1 MRPLPSASRAALL
14 ALFLPFSAAS
24 VQAQARYVHVVSN
37 AASGTVWAEGPAFE
51 SVQIGMLGAVL
62 PLPDGATH
70 VRLVAPPY
78 ALAAAVPMSRDTA
91 IVRLDVPLRPAATAA
106 LRGEAVRF
114 RTSRVWVDAAALGL
128 AVAATAVSVNY
139 KFDADRRFAA
149 YERTGDPTLR
159 PEIKRLDTRAAVAL
173 GVGMAG
179 LGVFT
184 LRLALR

>member
-14 ALFLPFSAAS
+14 LALFPLGTAPAL
-24 VQAQARYVHVVSN
+24 AQARYVHVVST
-37 AASGTVWAEGPAFE
+37 AETGTVWAEGPTLA

-78 ALAAAVPMSRDTA
+78 ALAAAVPMARDTA
-91 IVRLDVPLRPAATAA
+91 IVRLDLPVRPVETPV

-128 AVAATAVSVNY
+128 ALAATAVSVNY

-159 PEIKRLDTRAAVAL
+159 PEIERLDTRAAVAL
-173 GVGMAG
+173 GVGMAS